1 MCFAAIE
8 DGLQHNLRKLQ
19 ESETDSVRRITEIE
33 RRLVDTVGN
42 LVTNK
47 VDERMDSRLNAVE
60 NSVKRTLDRKLEAEV
75 GGVGSPWPSC
85 TTTCHPVVCV

>member
-1 MCFAAIE
+1 MPQPCVGTLPLSLPAIE

-60 NSVKRTLDRKLEAEV
+60 NSVKRTLDRKLEASACPDAAV
-75 GGVGSPWPSC
+75 DVM
-85 TTTCHPVVCV
+85 